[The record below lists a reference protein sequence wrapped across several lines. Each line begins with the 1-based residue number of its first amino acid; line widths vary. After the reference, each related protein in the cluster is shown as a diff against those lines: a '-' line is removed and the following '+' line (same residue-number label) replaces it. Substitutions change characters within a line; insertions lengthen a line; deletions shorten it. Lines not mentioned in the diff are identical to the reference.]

1 MLKNKNTV
9 IVFVSVV
16 VILVLGI
23 SVAFQSASINEM
35 KTANGVAQDRINT
48 LYGQID
54 SLNSALGDTSA
65 NVEKYKGE
73 LEKNKQELEKN
84 KSEVEKNKQEIKK
97 YQEILTVWNDASQ
110 NVRSAIEKVTNSYSQ
125 LVGDAHLYPDGAL
138 DGTYEKMMDTVY
150 AIIRSTNPQNVA
162 DDFVTAL
169 KSLNSKRFDVIMQ
182 EKINAVKVG
191 GVIFPEDVRGYEEA
205 MVYYNSFADNS
216 AIMLTFA
223 EMGFDAELDSIFEM
237 LDADEER
244 DLAEAFVSEVEA
256 VDLPLTLSTSLKDA
270 MLAWDALQNA
280 LESYDVLD
288 ERTANAR
295 KTLDSYIE
303 YMEELATPPH
313 NCADCIRAKLS
324 ELLAIA
330 DEATRAFLEE
340 VAREVEAL
348 LEVLNIEEANK
359 CLERAIET
367 LCPCSYN

>member
-182 EKINAVKVG
+182 EKINAVKAG
-191 GVIFPEDVRGYEEA
+191 GVIFPEDVKGYEEA

-216 AIMLTFA
+216 DIMLTFA

-280 LESYDVLD
+280 LESDDVLD

-313 NCADCIRAKLS
+313 NCADCIREKLF
-324 ELLAIA
+324 ELLAMA
-330 DEATRAFLEE
+330 DEATRTFLEE

-348 LEVLNIEEANK
+348 LDVLNIEEANK